1 MTPAVTPAVTPAD
14 RQRELAANL
23 KSVWARV
30 EKACSDAGRSPSE
43 LTLIAVTKTFP
54 ASDIELLTE
63 LGVSD
68 IGENRDQEASAKVAQ
83 LSVEWN
89 EPAQERV
96 RWHFIGALQTN
107 KARSV
112 AGYAHLVHSVDRPRL
127 VHALAAVTEGR
138 ATPLGC
144 LVQVDLDPSP
154 RPGRSGASAA
164 EVPAIADAI
173 AASSGLELRG
183 LMAVAPLGEDPWRAF
198 ERLAEVT
205 ATLRRDHPEATVVSA
220 GMSGD
225 LEAAVANGATHLR
238 VGAALLGSRPH
249 AR

>member
-1 MTPAVTPAVTPAD
+1 VTPGPTPAH

-23 KSVWARV
+23 RAVRARI
-30 EKACSDAGRSPSE
+30 EKACSDAGRPPSE

-54 ASDIELLTE
+54 ASDVELLAE
-63 LGVSD
+63 LGVED
-68 IGENRDQEASAKVAQ
+68 IGENRDQEASAKVAR
-83 LSVEWN
+83 LSQEWG
-89 EPAQERV
+89 EPAQRRL

-112 AGYAHLVHSVDRPRL
+112 ADYAHLVHSVDRPRL
-127 VHALAAVTEGR
+127 VHALAAAAEGR

-144 LVQVDLDPSP
+144 LVQVDLDLSP
-154 RPGRSGASAA
+154 KPGRSGASVAD
-164 EVPAIADAI
+164 VPAVADAI

-183 LMAVAPLGEDPWRAF
+183 VMAVAPLGDDPWRAF
-198 ERLAEVT
+198 ERLAEV
-205 ATLRRDHPEATVVSA
+205 AARLRHDHPDAAVVSA

-238 VGAALLGSRPH
+238 VGAALLGSRSH